1 MKQTEAYKLTLVIV
15 EFDAGSGGRP
25 AENGFARDGPDALFG
40 ALLDE
45 DQTIGWDTQQTV
57 RLADSTTDTAAKV
70 IDRHLP
76 ADGATLDAIGIE
88 FWLETFLLPTAE
100 RQDGEFGAAVEGI
113 IGNIVCRQILTQT
126 SNKG

>member
-45 DQTIGWDTQQTV
+45 DQTIG
-57 RLADSTTDTAAKV
+57 
-70 IDRHLP
+70 
-76 ADGATLDAIGIE
+76 
-88 FWLETFLLPTAE
+88 
-100 RQDGEFGAAVEGI
+100 
-113 IGNIVCRQILTQT
+113 
-126 SNKG
+126 